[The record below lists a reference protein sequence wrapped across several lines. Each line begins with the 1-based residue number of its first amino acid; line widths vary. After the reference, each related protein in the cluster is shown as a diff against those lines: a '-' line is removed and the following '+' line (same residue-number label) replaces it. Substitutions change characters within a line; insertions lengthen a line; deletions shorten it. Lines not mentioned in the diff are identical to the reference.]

1 MCIKCSLQVEIVG
14 SEDER
19 EKKPESK
26 ATLNSIWQQQVQGKL
41 SLPHKTEVPS
51 VECQVRAKK

>member
-1 MCIKCSLQVEIVG
+1 MCIKCSYVEIVG
-14 SEDER
+14 PEYER
-19 EKKPESK
+19 EKKPELK

-41 SLPHKTEVPS
+41 SLPHTTEVSS